1 MNEAETRLANEV
13 AFHADVA
20 SRERSL
26 LRPTPADQV
35 ARYRLCRR
43 WRTRYPEC
51 VIRFLTQGQPEHIG
65 DFGCGSGEMACLL
78 GLLGYRVTG
87 IDVSPDLIE
96 LARSRAVLDG
106 VADRVTFIQA
116 DGASDD
122 LTTGKFDAVLAMS
135 VMHHMPLS
143 EALSAIERLLKP
155 GGYVAILEPVAY
167 SSALQWIRDRSFVKK
182 EVTTDERQLSSEEI
196 EAIRSRFEV
205 VDLRHFYVAARL
217 RRLVPNCSRNVLIPL
232 LEWLDRGLLLLP
244 GMHRFSGLVTMRAR
258 SRR

>member
-26 LRPTPADQV
+26 LRPTPAERV

-122 LTTGKFDAVLAMS
+122 LTAGKFDAVLAMS
-135 VMHHMPLS
+135 VIHHMPLF

-167 SSALQWIRDRSFVKK
+167 SPALQWIRDRSFVKK
-182 EVTTDERQLSSEEI
+182 EVTPDERQLSSEEI

-217 RRLVPNCSRNVLIPL
+217 QRIVPNCCRNVLIPL

-244 GMHRFSGLVTMRAR
+244 GMDRFSGLVTMRAR